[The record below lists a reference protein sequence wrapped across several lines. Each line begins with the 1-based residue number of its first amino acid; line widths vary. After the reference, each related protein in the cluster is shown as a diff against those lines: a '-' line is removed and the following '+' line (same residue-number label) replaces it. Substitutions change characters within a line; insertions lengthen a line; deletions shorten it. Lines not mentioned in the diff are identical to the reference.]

1 MASASGLG
9 FDDRI
14 RCRDLVVA
22 AAKLAR
28 AHEAGV
34 HYSML
39 ASQRWDGIRNR
50 RDARDGEFPT
60 HADCS
65 SFATWCLWNGLSLGF
80 GRPDTVNGEGWNAG
94 FTGTMLTHGMRVR
107 AGDSIMRG
115 DCVFYDNPRH
125 VTIVVSRVNGVHMV
139 ISHGTEGGPDLRR
152 WNYRQPMQIR
162 RYI

>member
-9 FDDRI
+9 YNDRI
-14 RCRDLVVA
+14 ACRDLVVQ

-28 AHEAGV
+28 AHEAAV
-34 HYSML
+34 HYSQL
-39 ASQRWDGIRNR
+39 AGERWDGIRNR
-50 RDARDGEFPT
+50 RDAREGDFPT

-80 GRPDTVNGEGWNAG
+80 GLADTVNGERWRAG
-94 FTGTMLTHGMRVR
+94 YTGTMLDHGVRVE
-107 AGDSIMRG
+107 AGGSIMRG

-125 VTIVVSRVNGVHMV
+125 VAIVVSRMNGVHMV
-139 ISHGTEGGPDLRR
+139 ISHGSEGGPALRR
-152 WNYRQPMQIR
+152 YNYKRPTQIR